1 VVKVTVEVPSC
12 GFYIFEFS
20 PTGVST
26 SINTVATSASTAP
39 SSHSYSSSFAA
50 ASVTA
55 AQTSLSSATTTS
67 GSIASAT
74 ASSNQLTISNSSSLS
89 TGAKIG
95 IAIGAIAGALFFA
108 AVGWFLATNRH
119 SSAGDKNQ
127 NFPNIKIE
135 HEPHEG
141 NQGVHQPN
149 GIQTYHT
156 EHEIPINASE
166 LEGQNCAELEGQGGT
181 RNV

>member
-26 SINTVATSASTAP
+26 SINTVVTSASTAS
-39 SSHSYSSSFAA
+39 SSHSYS
-50 ASVTA
+50 SVTA

-67 GSIASAT
+67 GSIASVT

-119 SSAGDKNQ
+119 SSTGDKNQ

-141 NQGVHQPN
+141 NQGIHQP
-149 GIQTYHT
+149 
-156 EHEIPINASE
+156 SE
-166 LEGQNCAELEGQGGT
+166 LEGQNRAELNGQNCAELEGQGGT